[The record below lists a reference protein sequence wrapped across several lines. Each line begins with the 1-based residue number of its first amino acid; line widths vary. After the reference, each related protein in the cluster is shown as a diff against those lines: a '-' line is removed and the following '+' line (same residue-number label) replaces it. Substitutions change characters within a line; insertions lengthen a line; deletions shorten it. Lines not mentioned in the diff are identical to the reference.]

1 MKAYFTSC
9 VFFLSKEQPTGKPIK
24 QTAEEVHVLL
34 TKMSKEIRYRQT
46 SELPL
51 WLWKF

>member
-1 MKAYFTSC
+1 MVYKGIVYLVRFLI
-9 VFFLSKEQPTGKPIK
+9 FFSKEQPTGKPIK

-34 TKMSKEIRYRQT
+34 TKISKEIRYRQT

-51 WLWKF
+51 